1 MTTKPLTKTQL
12 VAAVAEAAGVDKKTA
27 NNVLDALSDTI
38 QSEVVKGGGVTIP
51 GIIKII
57 AKHRPARTVRNPA
70 TGEAIEK
77 EADRRVAATPLK
89 AIKDALAT
97 S

>member
-27 NNVLDALSDTI
+27 NNVLDALTDTI
-38 QSEVVKGGGVTIP
+38 QAEVVKGGGVTLP

-70 TGEAIEK
+70 TGETIEK
-77 EADRRVAATPLK
+77 EGS
-89 AIKDALAT
+89 DAGGGRILR
-97 S
+97 